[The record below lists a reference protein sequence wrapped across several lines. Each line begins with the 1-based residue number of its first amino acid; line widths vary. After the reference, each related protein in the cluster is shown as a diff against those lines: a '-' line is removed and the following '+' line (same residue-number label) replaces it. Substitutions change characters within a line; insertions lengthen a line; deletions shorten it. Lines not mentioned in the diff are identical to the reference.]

1 MTTITTTTDT
11 TKATATNLV
20 AVSSE
25 LTDVSVVL
33 RSHVLKPGE
42 KVRLWTGL
50 RRSTHRP
57 ARRIEACAGLDVV
70 ERSYLHVTEQWNH
83 FQLLQTQCHT
93 QTTDNRL
100 VAWRSW

>member
-42 KVRLWTGL
+42 KVRL
-50 RRSTHRP
+50 
-57 ARRIEACAGLDVV
+57 
-70 ERSYLHVTEQWNH
+70 
-83 FQLLQTQCHT
+83 
-93 QTTDNRL
+93 
-100 VAWRSW
+100 